1 MLDVC
6 ARKLPTSFHE
16 PSKVWRYLGKHL
28 YEQNLRLDIELFK
41 FPRKFHFLHMCLRT
55 SWEVMNSNPPFHPF
69 VILLSADDRFWVGFI
84 TLGWIVYR
92 HYIQSCFVRVFGWVF
107 VVCFVRFHFKVTLGV
122 PYGSPK

>member
-28 YEQNLRLDIELFK
+28 YEQNLKLDTELFK
-41 FPRKFHFLHMCLRT
+41 FLRKFHFLRMCLRT

-92 HYIQSCFVRVFGWVF
+92 HYIQSCFLRVFGWVF
-107 VVCFVRFHFKVTLGV
+107 VVCFVRFYFKVTLGV
-122 PYGSPK
+122 PYGSSK